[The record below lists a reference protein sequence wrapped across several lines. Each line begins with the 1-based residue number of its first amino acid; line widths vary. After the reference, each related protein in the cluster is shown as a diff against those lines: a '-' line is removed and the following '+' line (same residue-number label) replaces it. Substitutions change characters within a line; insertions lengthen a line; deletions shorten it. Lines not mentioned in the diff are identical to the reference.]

1 MTSSWAY
8 FLANGISEVVSFFSA
23 LFYDVFPQSI
33 VSILFLFPA
42 LLIVYG
48 LVRFFHDCFK
58 GA

>member
-1 MTSSWAY
+1 MAVSWTS
-8 FLANGISEVVSFFSA
+8 FLANGILDVVSFFRDI
-23 LFYDVFPQSI
+23 FYFVFPQSI

-58 GA
+58 GV

>member
-1 MTSSWAY
+1 MSSSWAY
-8 FLANGISEVVSFFSA
+8 YLANGISEVVSFFSN
-23 LFYDVFPQSI
+23 LFYSVFPQSI

-58 GA
+58 GV

>member
-8 FLANGISEVVSFFSA
+8 YLANGIRDVVLFFRE
-23 LFYDVFPQSI
+23 LFYSVFPQSI

-58 GA
+58 GV